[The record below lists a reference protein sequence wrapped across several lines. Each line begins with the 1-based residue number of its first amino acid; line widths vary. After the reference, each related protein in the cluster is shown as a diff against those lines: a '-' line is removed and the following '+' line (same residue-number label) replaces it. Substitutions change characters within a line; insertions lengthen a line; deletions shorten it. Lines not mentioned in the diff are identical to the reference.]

1 MNRLFMLVAMLS
13 LAMSPAL
20 AQDDFTRLD
29 ENGNFSTGKTEN
41 KKDSLGSNKEI
52 PKGLKVWTVDTR
64 FGDRIAAQP
73 DTLSHM
79 FMNKAFTYG
88 LRGEYNMLGNLSSP
102 RLNRVFVDRPAEGQ
116 FLFTQPY
123 SYFIV
128 PVDKFHFT
136 NTLSPITN
144 LSYFSC
150 GDKTDGEDH
159 FTALFGVNA
168 GKRVGIGLKFDYD
181 YGRGFYKNQSTAM
194 FNYTMYGS
202 YLGDRYQAHLLFS
215 TNHQKATENG
225 GITNDNYITHP
236 ETFNENYSTNEIPT
250 VLAKNWNRNDNLN
263 IFFTHRYN
271 IGFNRKVPMTKEEIA
286 ARKFAMEAQK
296 DKKQREQSQ
305 NNRSGNNKDK
315 ASDNKEY
322 AGRPDNATI
331 AGIEPEDSARSTRR
345 ITVSSKAQADS
356 LMAQTTQTK
365 KDTSWLKNEYVP
377 VTSFVHTLNFE
388 NYKRIYEAHETPAN
402 YYANTYFNAGKLTGD
417 SIFDET
423 RHRRLRNTLALA
435 LLEGFNKW
443 AKAGIKAFI
452 SSDIRHYELPNTQG
466 RLESFN
472 EQTMSFGGQLVK
484 MQGKTLH
491 YGVTAETWF
500 LGKDAG
506 QLKVDA
512 SADLNFPLF
521 GDTVTLAANAFFHRI
536 NPSFYFRHFQ
546 SRHFWWD
553 NDNLSK
559 TIHSRLQAT
568 LSYQKTRTKLR
579 FAVDELQNHTYFT
592 QNYTINTDY
601 KRTGNTVSVEQ
612 SSAAINLLTA
622 ELTQDF
628 TFGPLNWESDVTW
641 QRTSHPDVLPL
652 PSLNIYTNLYL
663 RFKIARVLK
672 CDFGADMRYFT
683 AYNAP
688 DYSPALGQFTVQGQ
702 TDKVKIG
709 NYPLVN
715 VYANFHLKQARFF
728 ILMSHINAGSGSKNY
743 FFAPHYPLNDR
754 MLYFGLSWS
763 FFN

>member
-1 MNRLFMLVAMLS
+1 MNRIIMLAASLWLVATV
-13 LAMSPAL
+13 AF
-20 AQDDFTRLD
+20 AQDDFTRVD
-29 ENGNFSTGKTEN
+29 ENGNLSTANN
-41 KKDSLGSNKEI
+41 KKDSLGSDKEI
-52 PKGLKVWTVDTR
+52 PKGLKVWTVDSR

-79 FMNKAFTYG
+79 FMNKGFTYG

-102 RLNRVFVDRPAEGQ
+102 RLNRVFVDRLADSQ

-128 PVDKFHFT
+128 PTDKFLFT

-159 FTALFGVNA
+159 FTAFFGVNA
-168 GKRVGIGLKFDYD
+168 GKRLGVGFKFDYD
-181 YGRGFYKNQSTAM
+181 YGRGFYQNQSTAM

-215 TNHQKATENG
+215 TNHQKASENG

-236 ETFNENYSTNEIPT
+236 ETFNETYSANEIPT
-250 VLAKNWNRNDNLN
+250 VLAKNWNRNDNIN

-271 IGFNRKVPMTKEEIA
+271 IGFNRKVPMTKEEIE
-286 ARKFAMEAQK
+286 ARKFAMQAQK
-296 DKKQREQSQ
+296 DKKQREKNK
-305 NNRSGNNKDK
+305 NNRSGRSFDKD
-315 ASDNKEY
+315 DDKEY
-322 AGRPDNATI
+322 GGRPDNATI
-331 AGIEPEDSARSTRR
+331 AGAEPEDSARTNRR

-356 LMAQTTQTK
+356 LMALTKQEK

-377 VTSFVHTLNFE
+377 VTSFIHTMNFE
-388 NYKRIYEAHETPAN
+388 NYRRIYEAHETPTN
-402 YYANTYFNAGKLTGD
+402 YYANTYYNAGRLTGD

-423 RHRRLRNTLALA
+423 RHRRMRNTLALA

-472 EQTMSFGGQLVK
+472 EQTMSFGGQLSK
-484 MQGKTLH
+484 TQGKTLH

-500 LGKDAG
+500 LGKDVG

-521 GDTVTLAANAFFHRI
+521 GDTVTLAADAFFHRT
-536 NPSFYFRHFQ
+536 NPTFYFRHFQ

-553 NDNLSK
+553 NDNLSQ
-559 TIHSRLQAT
+559 TLHSRLQAT

-579 FAVDELQNHTYFT
+579 FAVDELHNYTYFA
-592 QNYTINTDY
+592 QSYTINTDFT
-601 KRTGNTVSVEQ
+601 RTANTVNVEQ
-612 SSAAINLLTA
+612 SGSAINLLTA

-628 TFGPLNWESDVTW
+628 TFGPLNWESVVTW
-641 QRTSHPDVLPL
+641 QRTSNADVIPL

-683 AYNAP
+683 DYYAP
-688 DYSPALGQFTVQGQ
+688 DYSPALGQFAVQSQ

-709 NYPLVN
+709 NYPLIN

-728 ILMSHINAGSGSKNY
+728 IMMSHINAGSGSKNY
-743 FFAPHYPLNDR
+743 FFVPHYPLNER
-754 MLYFGLSWS
+754 MLFFGLSWN

>member
-150 GDKTDGEDH
+150 GDKTDGEDY

-296 DKKQREQSQ
+296 DKKQREQDR
-305 NNRSGNNKDK
+305 NNRSGNNKGK

-322 AGRPDNATI
+322 TGRPDNATI
-331 AGIEPEDSARSTRR
+331 AGIEPEDSAHSTRR

-559 TIHSRLQAT
+559 IIHSRLQAT

-579 FAVDELQNHTYFT
+579 FVVDELQNHTYFT
-592 QNYTINTDY
+592 QNYTINADY

-628 TFGPLNWESDVTW
+628 TFGPLNWESVVTW

-683 AYNAP
+683 SYNAP
-688 DYSPALGQFTVQGQ
+688 DYSPALGLFTVQGQ

-728 ILMSHINAGSGSKNY
+728 ILMSHINAGSGTKNY

-754 MLYFGLSWS
+754 MLYFGLSWN

>member
-1 MNRLFMLVAMLS
+1 MLAASLWLVA
-13 LAMSPAL
+13 AVAF
-20 AQDDFTRLD
+20 AQDDFTRVD
-29 ENGNFSTGKTEN
+29 ENGNLSTANN
-41 KKDSLGSNKEI
+41 KKDSLGSDKEI
-52 PKGLKVWTVDTR
+52 PKGLKVWTVDSR

-79 FMNKAFTYG
+79 FMNKGFTYG

-102 RLNRVFVDRPAEGQ
+102 RLNRVFVDRLADSQ

-128 PVDKFHFT
+128 PTDKFLFT

-159 FTALFGVNA
+159 FTAFFGVNA
-168 GKRVGIGLKFDYD
+168 GKRLGVGFKFDYD
-181 YGRGFYKNQSTAM
+181 YGRGFYQNQSTAM

-215 TNHQKATENG
+215 TNHQKASENG

-236 ETFNENYSTNEIPT
+236 ETFNETYSANEIPT
-250 VLAKNWNRNDNLN
+250 VLAKNWNRNDNIN

-271 IGFNRKVPMTKEEIA
+271 IGFNRKVPMTKEEIE
-286 ARKFAMEAQK
+286 ARKFAMQAQK
-296 DKKQREQSQ
+296 DKKQREKNK
-305 NNRSGNNKDK
+305 NNRSGRSFDKD
-315 ASDNKEY
+315 DDKEY
-322 AGRPDNATI
+322 GGRPDNATI
-331 AGIEPEDSARSTRR
+331 AGAEPEDSARTNRR

-356 LMAQTTQTK
+356 LMALTKQEK

-377 VTSFVHTLNFE
+377 VTSFIHTMNFE
-388 NYKRIYEAHETPAN
+388 NYKRIYEAHETPTN
-402 YYANTYFNAGKLTGD
+402 YYANTYYNAGRLTGD

-423 RHRRLRNTLALA
+423 RHRRMRNTLALA

-472 EQTMSFGGQLVK
+472 EQTMSFGGQLSK
-484 MQGKTLH
+484 TQGKTLH

-521 GDTVTLAANAFFHRI
+521 GDTVTLAAGAFFHRT

-553 NDNLSK
+553 NDNLSQ
-559 TIHSRLQAT
+559 TLHSRLQAT

-579 FAVDELQNHTYFT
+579 FAVDELHNYTYFA
-592 QNYTINTDY
+592 QSYTINTDFT
-601 KRTGNTVSVEQ
+601 RTANTVNVEQ
-612 SSAAINLLTA
+612 SGSAINLLTA
-622 ELTQDF
+622 ELTKDF
-628 TFGPLNWESDVTW
+628 TFGPLNWESVVTW
-641 QRTSHPDVLPL
+641 QRTSNANVIPL

-683 AYNAP
+683 DYYAP
-688 DYSPALGQFTVQGQ
+688 DYSPALGQFAVQSQ

-709 NYPLVN
+709 NYPLIN

-728 ILMSHINAGSGSKNY
+728 IMMSHINAASGSKNY
-743 FFAPHYPLNDR
+743 FFVPHYPLNER
-754 MLYFGLSWS
+754 MLFFGLSWN

>member
-1 MNRLFMLVAMLS
+1 MLVAMLS
-13 LAMSPAL
+13 LALSSAL

-29 ENGNFSTGKTEN
+29 EDGNFSTGKKEN
-41 KKDSLGSNKEI
+41 RKDSLGSNKEI
-52 PKGLKVWTVDTR
+52 PVGLKVWTVDPR

-88 LRGEYNMLGNLSSP
+88 MRGEYNMLGNLSSP
-102 RLNRVFVDRPAEGQ
+102 RLNRVFINRPADGQ
-116 FLFTQPY
+116 FIFTEPY

-128 PVDKFHFT
+128 PADKFLFT

-168 GKRVGIGLKFDYD
+168 GKRVGVGFKFDYN
-181 YGRGFYKNQSTAM
+181 YGRGFYQNQSTAM

-202 YLGDRYQAHLLFS
+202 YIGDRYQAHLLFS
-215 TNHQKATENG
+215 TNHQKASENG

-236 ETFNENYSTNEIPT
+236 ETFSENFTTSEIPT
-250 VLAKNWNRNDNLN
+250 VLTKNWNRNDNLSV
-263 IFFTHRYN
+263 FFSHRYN

-286 ARKFAMEAQK
+286 AKKFAMEAKK
-296 DKKQREQSQ
+296 DKKQREKKQ
-305 NNRSGNNKDK
+305 NSRAGK
-315 ASDNKEY
+315 AGDNATDNKEY
-322 AGRPDNATI
+322 GGRPDNAKI
-331 AGIEPEDSARSTRR
+331 AGAEPEDSARSTRR

-356 LMAQTTQTK
+356 LMAQTDQQK

-377 VTSFVHTLNFE
+377 VTSFIHTFKFE
-388 NYKRIYEAHETPAN
+388 NYKRIYEAHQTPTN

-423 RHRRLRNTLALA
+423 RHHRLQNTLALA

-472 EQTMSFGGQLVK
+472 EQTMSFGGQLSK
-484 MQGKTLH
+484 TQGKTLH

-521 GDTVTLAANAFFHRI
+521 GDTVSLAANAFFHRI
-536 NPSFYFRHFQ
+536 NPGFYFRHFQ
-546 SRHFWWD
+546 SRHFWWE
-553 NDNLSK
+553 NNNLSM

-579 FAVDELQNHTYFT
+579 FAVDELKNHTYFA
-592 QNYTINTDY
+592 QNYTINSDFT
-601 KRTGNTVSVEQ
+601 RSANAVNVEQ

-628 TFGPLNWESDVTW
+628 TFGPLNWESVVTW
-641 QRTSHPDVLPL
+641 QRTSHPDILPL

-688 DYSPALGQFTVQGQ
+688 DYSPALGQFTVQAQ
-702 TDKVKIG
+702 ADKVKIG

-728 ILMSHINAGSGSKNY
+728 ILMSHINAGSGNKKY

-754 MLYFGLSWS
+754 MLYFGLSWN

>member
-1 MNRLFMLVAMLS
+1 MNRLFMLAAMLS
-13 LAMSPAL
+13 LALSSAL
-20 AQDDFTRLD
+20 AQDDFTRFD
-29 ENGNFSTGKTEN
+29 ENGNFSTGKKEN
-41 KKDSLGSNKEI
+41 RKDSLGSNKEI
-52 PKGLKVWTVDTR
+52 PVGLKVWTVDPR

-88 LRGEYNMLGNLSSP
+88 MRGEYNMLGNLSSP
-102 RLNRVFVDRPAEGQ
+102 RLNRVFVNRPADGQ
-116 FLFTQPY
+116 FIFTEPY

-128 PVDKFHFT
+128 PADKFLFT

-168 GKRVGIGLKFDYD
+168 GKRVGVGFKFDYN
-181 YGRGFYKNQSTAM
+181 YGRGFYQNQSTAM

-202 YLGDRYQAHLLFS
+202 YIGDRYQAHLLFS
-215 TNHQKATENG
+215 TNHQKASENG

-236 ETFNENYSTNEIPT
+236 ETFSENFTTNEIPT
-250 VLAKNWNRNDNLN
+250 VLTKNWNRNDNLSV
-263 IFFTHRYN
+263 FFSHRYN

-286 ARKFAMEAQK
+286 AKKFAMEAKK
-296 DKKQREQSQ
+296 DKKQREKKQ
-305 NNRSGNNKDK
+305 NGRTSKVGDNATDDK
-315 ASDNKEY
+315 AY
-322 AGRPDNATI
+322 GGRPDNAKI
-331 AGIEPEDSARSTRR
+331 AGVEPEDSARTTRR

-356 LMAQTTQTK
+356 LMAQSDQPK

-377 VTSFVHTLNFE
+377 VTSFIHTLKFE
-388 NYKRIYEAHETPAN
+388 NYKRIYEAHQTPTN
-402 YYANTYFNAGKLTGD
+402 YYANTFFNAGKLTGD

-423 RHRRLRNTLALA
+423 RHHRLQNTLALA

-472 EQTMSFGGQLVK
+472 EQTMSFGGQLAK
-484 MQGKTLH
+484 TQGKTLH

-521 GDTVTLAANAFFHRI
+521 GDTVSLAANAFFHRI
-536 NPSFYFRHFQ
+536 NPGFYFRHFQ
-546 SRHFWWD
+546 SRHFWWE
-553 NDNLSK
+553 NNSLSM

-568 LSYQKTRTKLR
+568 LSSQKTRTKLR
-579 FAVDELQNHTYFT
+579 FAVDELKNHTYFA
-592 QNYTINTDY
+592 QNYTINSDFT
-601 KRTGNTVSVEQ
+601 RTGNTVNVEQ

-622 ELTQDF
+622 ELAQDV
-628 TFGPLNWESDVTW
+628 TLGPLNWESVVTW
-641 QRTSHPDVLPL
+641 QRTSHPDILPL

-688 DYSPALGQFTVQGQ
+688 DYSPALGQFTVQAQ

-728 ILMSHINAGSGSKNY
+728 ILMSHINAGSGNKKY

-754 MLYFGLSWS
+754 MLYFGLSWN